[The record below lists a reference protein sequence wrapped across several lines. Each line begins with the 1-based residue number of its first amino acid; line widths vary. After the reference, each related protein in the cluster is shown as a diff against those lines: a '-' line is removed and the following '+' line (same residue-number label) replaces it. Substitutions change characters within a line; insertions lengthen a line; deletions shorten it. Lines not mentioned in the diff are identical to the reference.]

1 MKSKPGNKPPPSFSH
16 RLTVTETLAQFHFFF
31 QNYAFIWITQRS
43 PEFSFCSVWGFA
55 CSLKV
60 CLQVQG
66 LLRLHSAAEKAVKP
80 LFSFPD
86 PSPPGYLDE
95 ILSSLTFSS
104 CFLFQR
110 KMRPLRQV
118 PCLQVR
124 TIPWPS
130 FCLLITPLSHCR
142 SKESGKQEGN
152 HCLKWWFPRETSEKE
167 DFLARCG
174 GTHPLSQ

>member
-1 MKSKPGNKPPPSFSH
+1 MCQCLTEYGIWITSDADSSYEKQTWKQTPSIIFPPTYSH
-16 RLTVTETLAQFHFFF
+16 RNSGTVSFFFF
-31 QNYAFIWITQRS
+31 QNYAFILITQRS

-66 LLRLHSAAEKAVKP
+66 LLWLHSAAEKAVKP

-95 ILSSLTFSS
+95 VLSSLTFSS

-142 SKESGKQEGN
+142 SKESGK
-152 HCLKWWFPRETSEKE
+152 
-167 DFLARCG
+167 
-174 GTHPLSQ
+174 